1 MADILLELK
10 NVSKYYT
17 GAQSVVMG
25 LSSVSLTFSRGE
37 FVAITGESGSGKSTL
52 AHVLGGILPYES
64 GEMTLSGKPTSHYG
78 GLDWERYRRDNV
90 SFISQSYG
98 ILSGATVMRNVMS
111 ALILVG
117 MEKSEAK
124 EAAGDILRRVDLW
137 ELRNR
142 RAAKLSSGQKQR
154 LSIAR
159 ALAKPAPI
167 LIADEPTGNLD
178 AENSAKIIDLLADAA
193 RERLVILVTHEF
205 DEAKDLATRHIIL
218 QDGHIAADIPLRP
231 ALEPGPAPAAETKK
245 RRMLSPYVARLQ
257 CLSRPVWTAIMAV
270 FFAITAFAVFAF
282 LGVFISS
289 IDDTFTRAYDPSAFK
304 NGDPTRIVV
313 LDPELGALTQEDY
326 AAFLSIP
333 HVEAVEPWGC
343 VSDAQYAYRAGVDY
357 DIAYEQYDRTD
368 KYGDIVDSEI
378 NVYNVMRDDAPF
390 IRTVPVLKTGVTF
403 LSEGRLP
410 ENMYE
415 VVCGDGEHQIGDLID
430 ALLIDSKTMN
440 MIGRSYLRMTFKV
453 VGLTDYDDGLF
464 FHDDLGRFFRQGYA
478 QAISVNVKDHG
489 LMYLPNNPYIVCPLD
504 PSDENYEYQY
514 ENWKRENIAEEGHFV
529 GSYDVFRGPLEL
541 YRDEPLSQRY
551 STVEELYALMG
562 QLSFR
567 SEEADESG
575 NYREVSLLP
584 TAYTWYFE
592 ARELLMFFFQYSSAA
607 GPRTMLVTYDVFD
620 ALCWNTRD
628 EAGLTISDY
637 AYTDQVL
644 MALDEMGY
652 PAISVYRQ
660 GATAVEQELAE
671 ERSQTLRICL
681 LALLV
686 AAALQV
692 VVLRAMFSVE
702 NESFKLLGNIGL
714 TGRTAK
720 CAVFLQIAFFTVL
733 GQLLG
738 AAGIWVCY
746 AAGVQ
751 RIVDMLKYL
760 PAPYLAILAATHMVL
775 SAVAAAWVVRALSK
789 QVYPLGTVHYD
800 IDLNDAQEVTA

>member
-1 MADILLELK
+1 MADTLLELK
-10 NVSKYYT
+10 NISKYYT

-37 FVAITGESGSGKSTL
+37 FVAVTGESGSGKSTL

-64 GEMTLSGKPTSHYG
+64 GEMMLSGKPTSHYG

-98 ILSGATVMRNVMS
+98 ILPGATVMRNVMS

-117 MEKSEAK
+117 MEKSAAK
-124 EAAGDILRRVDLW
+124 KAAWDILRRVDLW

-178 AENSAKIIDLLADAA
+178 AENSAKIIGLLADAA
-193 RERLVILVTHEF
+193 KERLVILVTHEF
-205 DEAKDLATRHIIL
+205 DEAKDLATRHIVL

-231 ALEPGPAPAAETKK
+231 ALEPGPVPAVETKK
-245 RRMLSPYVARLQ
+245 RRTLSPYVARLQ
-257 CLSRPVWTAIMAV
+257 CLSRPVWTAIMAA

-289 IDDTFTRAYDPSAFK
+289 IDDTFTRVYDSSAFK

-313 LDPELGALTQEDY
+313 LDPELKALTREDY

-333 HVEAVEPWGC
+333 HVEVVEPWAN
-343 VSDAQYAYRAGVDY
+343 VADAQYAYREGVDY
-357 DIAYEQYDRTD
+357 DVTYEAVAQYNKAGDLIGYRTD
-368 KYGDIVDSEI
+368 SYD
-378 NVYNVMRDDAPF
+378 VMRDDAPY
-390 IRTVPVLKTGVTF
+390 IRTIPVLKEGVAF
-403 LSEGRLP
+403 LSEGSLP

-415 VVCGDGEHQIGDLID
+415 VVCGDGEHWIGDLID
-430 ALLIDSKTMN
+430 AYLIDSRTMN
-440 MIGRSYLRMTFKV
+440 MIGRSYLQMTFKV
-453 VGLTDYDDGLF
+453 VGLTDYGDGLF
-464 FHDDLGRFFRQGYA
+464 FHDDLGRFFRQGYS
-478 QAISVNVKDHG
+478 QANTVVTWDHG

-504 PSDENYEYQY
+504 PSDEYYEYQY
-514 ENWKRENIAEEGHFV
+514 GEWKRRNIVEEGHFV
-529 GSYDVFRGPLEL
+529 GSYDVFRGLLEL
-541 YRDEPLSQRY
+541 YVDESLSWRY
-551 STVEELYALMG
+551 NTIEELYALTG
-562 QLSFR
+562 QYTFR
-567 SEEADESG
+567 SNDTDENG

-584 TAYTWYFE
+584 TAFMRNFDDEVLY
-592 ARELLMFFFQYSSAA
+592 FFQYSSAA
-607 GPRTMLVTYDVFD
+607 GPRTMLVTYEDFD

-644 MALDEMGY
+644 KALDEMGY

-660 GATAVEQELAE
+660 GATEVDPELAE
-671 ERSQTLRICL
+671 ERGQTLRICL

-686 AAALQV
+686 AAAMQV

-720 CAVFLQIAFFTVL
+720 RSVLLQIAFFTVWGEL
-733 GQLLG
+733 IG

-746 AAGVQ
+746 AAGVKK
-751 RIVDMLKYL
+751 IVDMLKYL
-760 PAPYLAILAATHMVL
+760 PAPYLAILAATHMAL
-775 SAVAAAWVVRALSK
+775 SAVAAAWVIRALSK
-789 QVYPLGTVHYD
+789 QVYPLGAVQHD
-800 IDLNDAQEVTA
+800 IDLDDAQEVAA

>member
-1 MADILLELK
+1 MADTLLELK

-37 FVAITGESGSGKSTL
+37 FVAVTGESGSGKSTL

-98 ILSGATVMRNVMS
+98 ILPGATVMRNVMS

-117 MEKSEAK
+117 MEKAAAK

-178 AENSAKIIDLLADAA
+178 AENSAKIIGLLAGAA

-205 DEAKDLATRHIIL
+205 DEARDLATRHIIL

-231 ALEPGPAPAAETKK
+231 ALEPGPVPAAETKK

-257 CLSRPVWTAIMAV
+257 CLSRPVWTAIMAA

-289 IDDTFTRAYDPSAFK
+289 IDDTFTRVYDPSAFK

-313 LDPELGALTQEDY
+313 LSQDMGALTQEDY

-333 HVEAVEPWGC
+333 HVEAVEPWAN
-343 VSDAQYAYRAGVDY
+343 VADAQYAYREGVDFDAVY
-357 DIAYEQYDRTD
+357 TQESKLDITGTSVNSWIEVRY
-368 KYGDIVDSEI
+368 
-378 NVYNVMRDDAPF
+378 VMRDDAPF
-390 IRTVPVLKTGVTF
+390 IRTVPVLRDGETF
-403 LSEGRLP
+403 LSEGSFP

-415 VVCGDGEHQIGDLID
+415 VVCGDGEHRIGDLID
-430 ALLIDSKTMN
+430 VYLIDGRTMN
-440 MIGRSYLRMTFKV
+440 MIGRSYLQMTFKV
-453 VGLTDYDDGLF
+453 VGLTDWGDGLF

-478 QAISVNVKDHG
+478 QAVSVNEKDHG
-489 LMYLPNNPYIVCPLD
+489 LMYLPNNPYAVCP
-504 PSDENYEYQY
+504 DESQY
-514 ENWKRENIAEEGHFV
+514 ETWKRQNIAEAGHFV
-529 GSYDVFRGPLEL
+529 GSYDVFRGLLAL
-541 YRDEPLSQRY
+541 YTDQSLGWKY
-551 STVEELYALMG
+551 NTIEELYALTG
-562 QLSFR
+562 QYTFR
-567 SEEADESG
+567 SDDADENG
-575 NYREVSLLP
+575 NYRQVSLLP
-584 TAYTWYFE
+584 TAYTRYFALE
-592 ARELLMFFFQYSSAA
+592 DELAFLFQYSSLA
-607 GPRTMLVTYDVFD
+607 GPRTMLVTYEDFDV
-620 ALCWNTRD
+620 LCWNTRD

-637 AYTDQVL
+637 AYTDRVL
-644 MALDEMGY
+644 KALDEMGY

-660 GATAVEQELAE
+660 GATEVNPELAA

-720 CAVFLQIAFFTVL
+720 RSVLLQIAFFTVL

-738 AAGIWVCY
+738 AAGIWACY

-751 RIVDMLKYL
+751 KIVDMLKYL
-760 PAPYLAILAATHMVL
+760 PAAYLAILSATHMAL
-775 SAVAAAWVVRALSK
+775 SAVAAAWVIRALSR
-789 QVYPLGTVHYD
+789 QVYPLGTVQHD
-800 IDLNDAQEVTA
+800 IDLDDAQEVAA

>member
-1 MADILLELK
+1 MADALLELK
-10 NVSKYYT
+10 DVSKYYT

-25 LSSVSLTFSRGE
+25 LSSVSLAFSRGE
-37 FVAITGESGSGKSTL
+37 FVAVTGESGSGKSTL
-52 AHVLGGILPYES
+52 AHVLGGILPYEN

-78 GLDWERYRRDNV
+78 GFDWERYRRDNV

-98 ILSGATVMRNVMS
+98 ILPGATVMRNVMS

-117 MEKSEAK
+117 MEKSAAK
-124 EAAGDILRRVDLW
+124 KTAGDILRRVDLW

-178 AENSAKIIDLLADAA
+178 AENSARIISLLAGAA
-193 RERLVILVTHEF
+193 GERLVILVTHEF

-231 ALEPGPAPAAETKK
+231 ALEPGPVPAVEAKK

-289 IDDTFTRAYDPSAFK
+289 VDDTFTRVYDPSAFK

-313 LDPELGALTQEDY
+313 LDPELGALTREDY

-333 HVEAVEPWGC
+333 HVEAVEPWAN
-343 VSDAQYAYRAGVDY
+343 VSDAQYAYREGVDC
-357 DIAYEQYDRTD
+357 DAVYEQHDTID
-368 KYGDIVDSEI
+368 KDDGTIIDSQI
-378 NVYNVMRDDAPF
+378 YTYPVMRDDAPY
-390 IRTVPVLKTGVTF
+390 IRTIPVLRDGETF
-403 LSEGRLP
+403 LAEGSLP
-410 ENMYE
+410 ESMYE
-415 VVCGDGEHQIGDLID
+415 VVCGDGEHRIGDLID
-430 ALLIDSKTMN
+430 ACLIDGKTMN
-440 MIGRSYLRMTFKV
+440 MIGRSYLKMTFKV
-453 VGLTDYDDGLF
+453 VGLTDFGDGLF

-478 QAISVNVKDHG
+478 QAVSVNIKDHG
-489 LMYLPNNPYIVCPLD
+489 LMYLPNNPYLVCPLD
-504 PSDENYEYQY
+504 PSDENYELEY
-514 ENWKRENIAEEGHFV
+514 ENWKREHIAEEGRFV
-529 GSYDVFRGPLEL
+529 GSYDVFRGLLEL
-541 YRDEPLSQRY
+541 YLDEPLNLSY
-551 STVEELYALMG
+551 STIEELYALTG
-562 QLSFR
+562 EYTFR
-567 SEEADESG
+567 SDDTDENGS
-575 NYREVSLLP
+575 YREVSLLP
-584 TAYTWYFE
+584 TAYPGSAL
-592 ARELLMFFFQYSSAA
+592 ARRKFSFQYSSAA
-607 GPRTMLVTYDVFD
+607 GPRTVLVTYEDFD
-620 ALCWNTRD
+620 ALCWHTRD

-644 MALDEMGY
+644 TALDEMGY

-660 GATAVEQELAE
+660 GATETDPELAA
-671 ERSQTLRICL
+671 ERKQTLLICL
-681 LALLV
+681 LALLA

-692 VVLRAMFSVE
+692 VVLRAMFSAE
-702 NESFKLLGNIGL
+702 NESFRLLGNIGL

-720 CAVFLQIAFFTVL
+720 RAVLLQIAFFTVL

-738 AAGIWVCY
+738 AAGIWACY
-746 AAGVQ
+746 AAGV
-751 RIVDMLKYL
+751 RKIVDMLKYL
-760 PAPYLAILAATHMVL
+760 PAPYLAILAAAHMAL
-775 SAVAAAWVVRALSK
+775 SAAAAAWVVRALSK
-789 QVYPLGTVHYD
+789 QVYPLGAVRYD
-800 IDLNDAQEVTA
+800 IDLDDAREVTA

>member
-37 FVAITGESGSGKSTL
+37 FVAVTGESGSGKSTL

-98 ILSGATVMRNVMS
+98 ILPGATVMRNVMS

-117 MEKSEAK
+117 MEKTAAK
-124 EAAGDILRRVDLW
+124 KAAGDILRRVDLW

-178 AENSAKIIDLLADAA
+178 AENSARIIDLLADAA

-231 ALEPGPAPAAETKK
+231 ALEPGPVPAVEAKK
-245 RRMLSPYVARLQ
+245 GRMLSPYVARLQ
-257 CLSRPVWTAIMAV
+257 CLSRPVWTAIMAA

-289 IDDTFTRAYDPSAFK
+289 IDDTFTRIYDPSAFK
-304 NGDPTRIVV
+304 NGDPRRIVV
-313 LDPELGALTQEDY
+313 LDQELGGLTEEDY

-343 VSDAQYAYRAGVDY
+343 VSDAQYGYRVDVDY
-357 DIAYEQYDRTD
+357 HIVYEQHSDRN
-368 KYGDIVDSEI
+368 GEVIWVDEYP
-378 NVYNVMRDDAPF
+378 VLYNDAPF
-390 IRTVPVLKTGVTF
+390 IRTVPVLKKGEAF
-403 LSEGRLP
+403 LTEGRLP

-415 VVCGDGEHQIGDLID
+415 VVCGDGEHRTGDLIEV
-430 ALLIDSKTMN
+430 LLVDSKTMN
-440 MIGRSYLRMTFKV
+440 MTGRSYFKMRFKV
-453 VGLTDYDDGLF
+453 VGLTNYGGGLF
-464 FHDDLGRFFRQGYA
+464 FHDDLGRFFRQSYA
-478 QAISVNVKDHG
+478 QEVSSAIRDHG
-489 LMYLPNNPYIVCPLD
+489 LMYQPNNPYAVCPYD
-504 PSDENYEYQY
+504 PSDEDYDALYEVWKG
-514 ENWKRENIAEEGHFV
+514 ENLAEEGHFF
-529 GSYDVFRGPLEL
+529 GSYYFLRRTLESYGIL
-541 YRDEPLSQRY
+541 LGTTLEEIYAQIEPF
-551 STVEELYALMG
+551 T
-562 QLSFR
+562 FR
-567 SEEADESG
+567 SDDTDENG
-575 NYREVSLLP
+575 NYRQVSLLP
-584 TAYTWYFE
+584 TAFFTGNGNINFRYSDYT
-592 ARELLMFFFQYSSAA
+592 SS
-607 GPRTMLVTYDVFD
+607 RVLRVTYDVFD
-620 ALCWNTRD
+620 LLCWNTRD
-628 EAGLTISDY
+628 EASLTISDY

-644 MALDEMGY
+644 TALEKMGY
-652 PAISVYRQ
+652 PAVSVLRQ
-660 GATAVEQELAE
+660 GSTEVDPQLAG

-681 LALLV
+681 LALLA
-686 AAALQV
+686 AAALQL
-692 VVLRAMFSVE
+692 VVLRAMFSAE

-720 CAVFLQIAFFTVL
+720 RSVLLQIAFFTVL
-733 GQLLG
+733 GEVIG
-738 AAGIWVCY
+738 AAGIAACY

-751 RIVDMLKYL
+751 KIVDMLKYL
-760 PAPYLAILAATHMVL
+760 PAAYLAILAATHIAL
-775 SAVAAAWVVRALSK
+775 SAVVAAWVVRALSK

-800 IDLNDAQEVTA
+800 IDLDEAREVAA